1 MNDFDLVVVG
11 AGIVGVSSAL
21 WAQERGLKTLLC
33 DPNLPGS
40 GASYGN
46 ACTLAIYACLP
57 VNSPSVITGLPYL
70 LASADSPLSINYWH
84 AITHPRWMLSFLNN
98 CRAPKVEHIAASL
111 AGLLSH
117 ADAGINPL
125 IASAGAEDLVV
136 ANDMISIWTTE
147 SGWKGSKEGTELR
160 RRLGVDF
167 TELSSDEILDLE
179 PAIRLRPYRGLRFTG
194 ARHLRDPQAF
204 VTRLYQR
211 FLDLGGTWRQSAVE
225 RTEPR
230 GDVVTVHLGQETL
243 SAGRVVITAGAHSKT
258 VKGSGAERLPLETER
273 GYHLVYK
280 NHGGKI
286 SRPVGWNEGGF
297 YTTPTDGGLRLAGTV
312 EINRIGAPM
321 NRRRLAYIARRG
333 AELWGPLDGPVEEW
347 MGFRP
352 TFPDS
357 LPVIGPSPA
366 SDRIILAYG
375 HQHLGLTLGGITGR
389 IVTDLAEGRS
399 PNLSIGAFSPA
410 RF

>member
-125 IASAGAEDLVV
+125 IASAVMTV
-136 ANDMISIWTTE
+136 AT
-147 SGWKGSKEGTELR
+147 GKVA
-160 RRLGVDF
+160 GVDA
-167 TELSSDEILDLE
+167 S
-179 PAIRLRPYRGLRFTG
+179 G
-194 ARHLRDPQAF
+194 ALVLA
-204 VTRLYQR
+204 
-211 FLDLGGTWRQSAVE
+211 GGTDLISLMKDYVYS
-225 RTEPR
+225 PK
-230 GDVVTVHLGQETL
+230 
-243 SAGRVVITAGAHSKT
+243 RVVNI
-258 VKGSGAERLPLETER
+258 
-273 GYHLVYK
+273 K
-280 NHGGKI
+280 NI
-286 SRPVGWNEGGF
+286 RE
-297 YTTPTDGGLRLAGTV
+297 
-312 EINRIGAPM
+312 
-321 NRRRLAYIARRG
+321 
-333 AELWGPLDGPVEEW
+333 
-347 MGFRP
+347 
-352 TFPDS
+352 
-357 LPVIGPSPA
+357 
-366 SDRIILAYG
+366 
-375 HQHLGLTLGGITGR
+375 LGGITQSKGGLR
-389 IVTDLAEGRS
+389 IGASVTVSSFQTPKVVS
-399 PNLSIGAFSPA
+399 PNLMVIVEGSWRPSTA
-410 RF
+410 R